1 MTAVKDLLHHGLDKQ
16 RARQSLTEERRAV
29 ADYTKRISESGD
41 PKLKKILAH
50 ALREEKEHAKMF
62 EEYLG

>member
-1 MTAVKDLLHHGLDKQ
+1 MTDVKDLLHNGLDKQ

-29 ADYTKRISESGD
+29 VDYAKRISESND

-50 ALREEKEHAKMF
+50 VLREEKEHAKMF
-62 EEYLG
+62 EDYLA